1 MQKFLGII
9 AGLAALIATVW
20 IVEAAGHSIWPPPP
34 GTDVSEPAQL
44 ATLLD
49 KIPLAAKIAV
59 VLGWFLG
66 AMAGAWVANTVAR
79 WSTASWIVVA
89 IGIAFGVMTL
99 FMIPHPLWMQ
109 IAAIVAPLLGGWTG
123 LRLPPPGAAAGT

>member
-1 MQKFLGII
+1 MRKFLGVL
-9 AGLAALIATVW
+9 AGLVALVAVVW
-20 IVEAAGHSIWPPPP
+20 VVEAIGHSVWPPPP
-34 GTDVSEPAQL
+34 GTNPSDPAQL

-59 VLGWFLG
+59 VVAWFAG
-66 AMAGAWVANTVAR
+66 ALAGAWVANLVAR
-79 WSTASWIVVA
+79 WAAAGWIVVA

-109 IAAIVAPLLGGWTG
+109 VAAVAAPLLGGWIG
-123 LRLPPPGAAAGT
+123 LRLPVTRG

>member
-1 MQKFLGII
+1 MRKFLGVL

-20 IVEAAGHSIWPPPP
+20 IVETAGHSIWPPPP
-34 GTDVSEPAQL
+34 GTDISDPAQL

-49 KIPLAAKIAV
+49 RIPLAAKLAV
-59 VLGWFLG
+59 VTGWFLG
-66 AMAGAWVANTVAR
+66 ALAGAWAAHAVSR
-79 WSTASWIVVA
+79 WAPASWIVVA

-109 IAAIVAPLLGGWTG
+109 AAAIVAPLIGGWAG
-123 LRLPPPGAAAGT
+123 LRLPLPSRNAA

>member
-1 MQKFLGII
+1 MRKFLGIV

-20 IVEAAGHSIWPPPP
+20 IVEAIGHSVWPPPP
-34 GTDVSEPAQL
+34 GTNMSDPAQL

-49 KIPLAAKIAV
+49 KIPLAAKLAV
-59 VLGWFLG
+59 VLGWLLG
-66 AMAGAWVANTVAR
+66 AMAGAWAAHAISR
-79 WSTASWIVVA
+79 WAPASWIVVG

-109 IAAIVAPLLGGWTG
+109 ISAVVVPLIGGWVG
-123 LRLPPPGAAAGT
+123 LRLPVPASSAP

>member
-1 MQKFLGII
+1 M
-9 AGLAALIATVW
+9 
-20 IVEAAGHSIWPPPP
+20 S
-34 GTDVSEPAQL
+34 DPAQL

-59 VLGWFLG
+59 VVGWFLG
-66 AMAGAWVANTVAR
+66 AAAGAWAAHAVSR
-79 WSTASWIVVA
+79 WTQASWIVVA

-109 IAAIVAPLLGGWTG
+109 AAAVVAPLLGGWVG
-123 LRLPPPGAAAGT
+123 LRLPIPTRNPA